1 MQMALNKLGR
11 AWKGLLSQGNEAL
24 GIDGEFTRPGVE
36 ALLGKLADKVAE
48 SECECKF
55 VWR

>member
-1 MQMALNKLGR
+1 MALNKLGR